1 MSTRKKVA
9 FHTLGCKLNFTE
21 TSTIA
26 RSFVENGFELT
37 DFSKKAD
44 FYVINTCSVTDNA
57 DKKFKNILNR
67 AKKRNPNAFNIIVGC
82 YAQLK
87 PKYISE
93 IPGVDLVL
101 GANEKFNVIDYVG
114 QLDKA
119 NTFVYSCDIN
129 DVNKYES
136 SYSVDDRTRSFLK
149 VQDGCDYKCTY
160 CTIPNARGIS
170 RSDSLENIKMNVSEI
185 ASKDIKEIILTGV
198 NIGDYGKGEF
208 GNKKH
213 ETTFLELIKE
223 LDLTQNIN
231 RFRIS
236 SIEPNLLKNVIIDF
250 IATSNLFVPHF
261 HIPLQSGSNKILGL
275 MKRRYRKELYEDRI
289 RYIHSKINDVCI
301 GVDVIVGFP
310 GETDSDFKETY
321 NFLLN
326 LDISYLHVFSYSER
340 DNTEASNMLN
350 PVPKNVRFQRSKM
363 LRSLSEKKRR
373 IFYNSQINRVRPV
386 LFESENKL
394 GYIYGYT
401 DNYIKVRHPWNPKL
415 SNKIVQA
422 KLIEIDNDGFVRIKL
437 SEKKLKKEKQYLYSY
452 SNW

>member
-26 RSFVENGFELT
+26 RSFLENGFELT

-119 NTFVYSCDIN
+119 NTSVYSCDIN

-236 SIEPNLLKNVIIDF
+236 SIEPNLLKNDIIDF

-289 RYIHSKINDVCI
+289 RYIQSKINDVCI

-310 GETDSDFKETY
+310 GETESDFQETY

-386 LFESENKL
+386 LFESENKH

-422 KLIEIDNDGFVRIKL
+422 KLMEIDNDGFVRIKL